1 MIRLTDIICEI
12 NPELIDEAG
21 RYKYVVRNRKKVKKL
36 VHRPGYKIV
45 NGKYVRM
52 KSSEKIKRKIA
63 ARKASKK
70 RKAKKS
76 QIKRKRSLSMKK
88 RKSYGLGR

>member
-21 RYKYVVRNRKKVKKL
+21 RYKSVVRNRKKIKKL

-45 NGKYVRM
+45 NGKLKWPQQKAFGYESSTLY
-52 KSSEKIKRKIA
+52 SSENG
-63 ARKASKK
+63 
-70 RKAKKS
+70 
-76 QIKRKRSLSMKK
+76 SLNLSSSHIVKTWYF
-88 RKSYGLGR
+88 R